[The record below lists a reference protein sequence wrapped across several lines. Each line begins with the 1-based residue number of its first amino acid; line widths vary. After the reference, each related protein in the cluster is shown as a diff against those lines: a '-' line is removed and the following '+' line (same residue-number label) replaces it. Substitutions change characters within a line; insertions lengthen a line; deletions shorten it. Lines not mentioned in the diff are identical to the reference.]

1 MPRVLVHITG
11 VYLGPKSYPCPL
23 PLYKK
28 RRIYFFLSSSHT
40 IFTSHVLF
48 YLSFFLLHLFY
59 LVNAS
64 IFPQFS
70 LNLSLLDIVDTWA
83 PSIIVP
89 KKCRKGKANVLVQV
103 IMGYKNAKFYAELN
117 PLKKLPK
124 KFTAKNLKKWRK
136 NLIFPFILQIV
147 EFFSW

>member
-1 MPRVLVHITG
+1 MPRLRVNIRGL
-11 VYLGPKSYPCPL
+11 YLGPNSYPGP
-23 PLYKK
+23 PPPPHKK
-28 RRIYFFLSSSHT
+28 RRIYFFISSQYT
-40 IFTSHVLF
+40 IFTSHVPFF
-48 YLSFFLLHLFY
+48 YFLLLHLCY

-70 LNLSLLDIVDTWA
+70 LNLSLLDNVDTWA

-124 KFTAKNLKKWRK
+124 SSPQKILKSEEKM
-136 NLIFPFILQIV
+136 
-147 EFFSW
+147 